1 VKVVAEFFNEIQEE
15 DLMKYLLLF
24 ATFAAFIGT
33 ATATSPAADCCN
45 GNGKCCPTKCCK
57 K

>member
-1 VKVVAEFFNEIQEE
+1 
-15 DLMKYLLLF
+15 MKYLLLI

-33 ATATSPAADCCN
+33 AAATSPAADCCR
-45 GNGKCCPTKCCK
+45 NGKCCPIKCCK

>member
-15 DLMKYLLLF
+15 DLMKYLLLV
-24 ATFAAFIGT
+24 ATLAAFIGT
-33 ATATSPAADCCN
+33 ATATSTAADCCN